1 MLNWYRALFLF
12 DPPMP
17 AAGALKPRILV
28 LWGDRDDFGLPQ
40 LADESVALCADA
52 RLQHWPQ
59 ATHWIIHDEPKA
71 VQDALLDFMRA
82 QPSRDV
88 R

>member
-1 MLNWYRALFLF
+1 
-12 DPPMP
+12 
-17 AAGALKPRILV
+17 
-28 LWGDRDDFGLPQ
+28 LPQ

-52 RLQHWPQ
+52 RLQHWPR

-71 VQDALLDFMRA
+71 VQEALLDFMQT

-88 R
+88 P